1 MTTFPLTWPAG
12 IVPREITWEQ
22 VSIVGMA
29 RSPWT
34 GQTQVQAHQGQW
46 WRAALDFPPMGREK
60 AQPLIARL
68 SALKGMEGTILIG
81 PTAEDAPLG
90 DAQGT
95 PVIDGGGQAGS
106 DILTRGWDMPPDV
119 VQCDQTDIACDSELV
134 TCDEAAVVLDAGDW
148 IGLGDQSGA
157 SARLHRLT
165 QAAEIESAFFGT
177 ATLSLWPAVTLA
189 QALHDGDAVTVD
201 SPVGVFR
208 LTENVRGWSL
218 GEARL
223 YGFSLGFE
231 SVV

>member
-12 IVPREITWEQ
+12 AIPRQIDWEQ
-22 VSIVGMA
+22 VSIVGMS
-29 RSPWT
+29 RSPYT

-46 WRAALDFPPMGREK
+46 WRATIDLPPMDRAQ

-68 SALKGMEGTILIG
+68 SALNGMEGTILIG

-106 DILTRGWDMPPDV
+106 DILTTGWDMPAGV
-119 VQCDQTDIACDSELV
+119 T
-134 TCDEAAVVLDAGDW
+134 TCDETALTCDSDLITCDDAAVVLEAGDW
-148 IGLGDQSGA
+148 IQLGEGA
-157 SARLHRLT
+157 TARLHRLT
-165 QAAEIESAFFGT
+165 EAAEILNAFFGT

-189 QALHDGDAVTVD
+189 QALKDGDPVTLD
-201 SPVGVFR
+201 QPVGVFR
-208 LTENVRGWSL
+208 LRENVRGWSL
-218 GEARL
+218 GEAKL